1 MRRSND
7 DDLLRAAFD
16 PVRAV
21 SADPYQCKGPNQA
34 NEADELALFK
44 MKACPKEFQTVVL
57 QHLSERYGIGDH
69 TYKTSTVGEGE
80 GRPQEAY
87 EVGDVV

>member
-16 PVRAV
+16 PTRAV

-80 GRPQEAY
+80 GRPQKEY
-87 EVGDVV
+87 KGDVA